1 MPSKDSSLAAG
12 APRPEII
19 VDFVCEQ
26 GLLYIVLKN
35 IGARSGYKV
44 STEFDKPF
52 HGLGG
57 QKCISAMHLFHR
69 LEFIPPGKEF
79 VQLIDPVASWFKQRR
94 PSRITAQISYRDRE
108 GNRFQEHIVH
118 DLRIYQ
124 DLGYTILRRP
134 GATDGNRN
142 S

>member
-1 MPSKDSSLAAG
+1 MPARNSDLAAD

-19 VDFVCEQ
+19 VDFLCEQ
-26 GLLYIVLKN
+26 GLLFLKLKN

-44 STEFDKPF
+44 STKFDKPLY
-52 HGLGG
+52 GLDG
-57 QKCISAMHLFHR
+57 QKSISEMQLFRR

-79 VQLIDPVASWFKQRR
+79 VQLVDPVVSWFKRR
-94 PSRITAQISYRDRE
+94 HPSRLTIQLTYRDRE
-108 GNRFQEHIVH
+108 GHRFEERIVH

-124 DLGYTILRRP
+124 DLGHTNLRRS
-134 GATDGNRN
+134 GGSDGVLN